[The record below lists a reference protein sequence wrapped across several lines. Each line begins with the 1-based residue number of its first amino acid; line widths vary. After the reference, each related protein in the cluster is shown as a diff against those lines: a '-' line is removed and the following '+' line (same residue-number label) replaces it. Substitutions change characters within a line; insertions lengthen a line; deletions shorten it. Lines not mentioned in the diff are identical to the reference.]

1 MQFEETQKLQR
12 LKSYDIKCIQD
23 LKRTGECL
31 LHHATGIQFPSGLR
45 INPVAIRRQLNE
57 GRGYDYFNYVYDYEA
72 EITHML
78 INQYRIEDVETEIDL
93 PFCARKVMRYHIEE
107 LAIEAVQRIIDT
119 NLIMFNKLN
128 EYMANKNLLDQIEQ
142 M

>member
-12 LKSYDIKCIQD
+12 IKSYDIKRVQD

-31 LHHATGIQFPSGLR
+31 IHHITGIQFPSGLR

-57 GRGYDYFNYVYDYEA
+57 NRGCDYFNYVYAYEE
-72 EITHML
+72 EINHML
-78 INQYRIEDVETEIDL
+78 INQYRIDDIETETDL
-93 PFCARKVMRYHIEE
+93 PFYARKVKRYHIEE
-107 LAIEAVQRIIDT
+107 LSLEAVQRIIDT